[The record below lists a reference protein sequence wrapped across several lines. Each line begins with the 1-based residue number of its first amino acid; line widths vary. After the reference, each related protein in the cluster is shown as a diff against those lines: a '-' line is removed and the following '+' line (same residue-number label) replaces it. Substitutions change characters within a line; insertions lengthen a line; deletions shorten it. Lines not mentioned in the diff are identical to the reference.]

1 MKTRIKNKFNTVR
14 KQLFKEI
21 TVAEYISWWV
31 VRALLLI
38 AVITA
43 PDQNRMLTDL
53 VNMLAAYALPLL
65 RLLASEKSFISK
77 IDFRC
82 QHLINFME
90 FAAIFLGHCLN
101 VYELV
106 PKYDRLL
113 HAISGPVAVVVG
125 YYLFKAYELKEG
137 DGKYRIK
144 PGAATF
150 ASFSFSFVII
160 VFWEITEFLGDYFFG
175 SYCQGYHFIIPADDI
190 WFRLFGP
197 GFNGG
202 TAQFPLW
209 DTMMDMIDA
218 TLATFGGAVIL
229 YIILKKLKSKSETKA
244 LLSKESIA
252 EAIPSE

>member
-1 MKTRIKNKFNTVR
+1 MIYMATRIKNKFNTVR
-14 KQLFKEI
+14 TQLFQEI
-21 TVAEYISWWV
+21 TIAEYVSWWI

-43 PDQNRMLTDL
+43 PDPNRMLTDF

-65 RLLASEKSFISK
+65 RLIAPEKSFISK
-77 IDFRC
+77 VDFRC
-82 QHLINFME
+82 QHYLNFME
-90 FAAIFLGHCLN
+90 FAGIFLGHCLN

-113 HAISGPVAVVVG
+113 HAISGPVAVFAA
-125 YYLFKAYELKEG
+125 YYIYKAYELKEG

-175 SYCQGYHFIIPADDI
+175 SYCQGYHFIVPADDI
-190 WFRLFGP
+190 WFRIFGP

-202 TAQFPLW
+202 VQQFPLW

-218 TLATFGGAVIL
+218 TLATFGGALVL
-229 YIILKKLKSKSETKA
+229 YLVLRHLRKRDDARALTSE
-244 LLSKESIA
+244 A
-252 EAIPSE
+252 ETVSA